1 MRVHC
6 WRADFKSMY
15 SHYGV
20 LYSEQAGAGGGGGGI
35 MKATTTYDKA
45 SYGDVSQQTSRTAR
59 YTIT

>member
-20 LYSEQAGAGGGGGGI
+20 LYSEQAGAGAGI

-45 SYGDVSQQTSRTAR
+45 SHGDVSQQTSRTAR